1 MTRCLARHVR
11 TALLLTVACI
21 LALPAQGEEAFRADL
36 APDTELLSFAEQ
48 HALAAWQGGR
58 GVANKALVEQ
68 HGDRQRL
75 VAVQAGYNNVIESRQ
90 YGSNNIA
97 ALVQGGVNNVIQLA
111 QSGVGNLASI
121 VQGGHEHLAQ
131 VVQNGNY
138 NRVEIMQLG
147 VSMRAF
153 VTQNGNNNATRIIQ
167 H

>member
-1 MTRCLARHVR
+1 MNRSLLRHVR
-11 TALLLTVACI
+11 TVLLSVAFI
-21 LALPAQGEEAFRADL
+21 LALPAHGEDIFRADL
-36 APDTELLSFAEQ
+36 APDTELMSFAEK
-48 HALAAWQGGR
+48 HALAAWQGGQ
-58 GVANKALVEQ
+58 GIANKALVEQ

-97 ALVQGGVNNVIQLA
+97 ALVQGGVHNVIQLA
-111 QSGVGNLASI
+111 QSGIGNLASI
-121 VQGGHEHLAQ
+121 VQGGNEHLAQ

-147 VSMRAF
+147 VGMRAF
-153 VTQNGNNNATRIIQ
+153 VAQNGNYNATRIIQ